1 MANFGW
7 KFGAAPAAEADS
19 DADPTALWVAPNPFI
34 FVFDGYFSIPYS
46 DSLVWVIDSPTTASF
61 S

>member
-7 KFGAAPAAEADS
+7 KFGAVQEAADCEV
-19 DADPTALWVAPNPFI
+19 DPTALWVAPI
-34 FVFDGYFSIPYS
+34 HLYLYLMAIFSIPYS

>member
-7 KFGAAPAAEADS
+7 KFGAVQEAADCEV
-19 DADPTALWVAPNPFI
+19 DPTALWVAPNPFI

>member
-7 KFGAAPAAEADS
+7 KFGAAPAPVAAPD
-19 DADPTALWVAPNPFI
+19 DPTALWVAPNPFI

-46 DSLVWVIDSPTTASF
+46 ASLVWVLDTPQTSAF